1 MESPKGLIAWFARNN
16 VAANLLMIVLMVGGL
31 ISAIT
36 INKEIFPSFSLNLI
50 NISVAYPGAAP
61 QEIEEG
67 INIKI
72 EESIQDI
79 NGIKKV
85 TSVASEGVGSVSIE
99 VDDGYDVQQV
109 LDEAKLRLD
118 AISTFP
124 ANIEKPNIYQI
135 KPENN
140 VIWVSVYGDLSLQ
153 EMKELAKSIRNDIT
167 DLPAVTR
174 AKVTG
179 VRDYEISVEL
189 SEDKL
194 REYGLTFSQ
203 VALAVQ
209 NSSIDLPGGAIRA
222 QDGDILL
229 RTKGQAYTGEDFA
242 QIVVQTRADGSRI
255 MLPQVANIKD
265 DFEERLEYTRFNGKP
280 AAIIE
285 ITSIDDQN
293 ALDISAQ
300 VKDYIAT
307 KKLSLPSKAQLDT
320 WGDLTHYL
328 EGRLNMMLS
337 NMFYGALLVFLI
349 LALFLDLKL
358 AFWVM
363 MGLPVCFLGTMLI
376 MPLEPFNMSIN
387 MLTLFAFILVLG
399 IVVDDAIVIGESAY
413 TEVEE
418 HGHSMDNVVRG
429 ALNVA
434 MPATF
439 GVLTTIAAF
448 VPMIM
453 ISGPMGIIWKSIGMV
468 VILCLAFSLVESKL
482 ILPAHLARMK
492 YNKNKPRNNVFSRFK
507 GQLNDKLQHFVH
519 HSYRDFLGR
528 CIKHRYNVVAVF
540 LGVLVLSITL
550 VTSGKVRW
558 VFFPDIPSDFIQ
570 VQIEMDEGS
579 SELNTLHV
587 VQRVEEALYTMNDIL
602 EKEYGAPVVK
612 HSFINMSSR
621 SSAFIFAELTKGE
634 DRDVDGVT
642 IATKW
647 RELIPELLS
656 VKKLNINA
664 STNDAGGDI
673 SFRLTSNDL
682 DSLSKAAK
690 EIKEKLATYEGV
702 YDIADSFS
710 SGSEEIRLR
719 IKPEAQAQG
728 LTLSD
733 LARQVRYGFY
743 GYEAQRILRNKE
755 EVKVMV
761 RYPLEQRR
769 TIGHLENMLIR
780 TPEGIAV
787 PFSTVADI
795 DIGESYAS
803 ITRVDGR
810 RAITI
815 TANVDKNKVE
825 PSKVVG
831 EIQDSF
837 LPELM
842 RHYPKVSAALDGSS
856 LDEQKA
862 LLGLLQGLFFAMFT
876 IYALMA
882 IPLKSYSQPLII
894 MSVIPF
900 GMIGALFGH
909 FILGLSMSVLSL
921 CGIVALA
928 GVVVNDSLILVDFV
942 NRARS
947 EGHAIKH
954 AAIDAGCYRF
964 RAIILT
970 SMTTFVGLVPIIL
983 ERSLQAQ
990 IVIPMATSLAF
1001 GILFSTL
1008 VTLILVPILYIIL
1021 DDIKRNLSRFYR
1033 WWWQPSATEP
1043 ASSSSGT
1050 SQKFDPSYNQE
1061 ADQEPSQQSI
1071 QDKAAAAVIKPLN

>member
-1 MESPKGLIAWFARNN
+1 MDTQKGILAWFARNS
-16 VAANLLMIVLMVGGL
+16 VAANLLMWALLVGGL
-31 ISAIT
+31 FST
-36 INKEIFPSFSLNLI
+36 VLINKEVFPSFELNLL

-72 EESIQDI
+72 EEAIQDI

-85 TSVASEGVGSVSIE
+85 TSVASEGVGSITVE
-99 VDDGYDVQQV
+99 VEDGYEVQTV

-124 ANIEKPNIYQI
+124 VNIEKPNIYQI

-140 VIWVSVYGDLSLQ
+140 VIWVSVYGDMTLHD
-153 EMKELAKSIRNDIT
+153 MKELAKSVRDDLT
-167 DLPAVTR
+167 QLPAVTR

-179 VRDYEISVEL
+179 VRDYEIAIEV

-194 REYGLTFSQ
+194 REYGLTFTQ

-209 NSSIDLPGGAIRA
+209 NSSFDLPGGSIRA

-229 RTKGQAYTGEDFA
+229 RTKGQAYTGDDFA
-242 QIVVQTRADGSRI
+242 NIVVTTRPDGSRV
-255 MLPQVANIKD
+255 MLPQVATIKD

-285 ITSIDDQN
+285 VTSVDDQN
-293 ALDISAQ
+293 ALDIAAQ
-300 VKDYIAT
+300 VKQYVEDRRAT
-307 KKLSLPSKAQLDT
+307 LPANAQLDT
-320 WGDLTHYL
+320 WGDMTHYL
-328 EGRLNMMLS
+328 KGRLNMMMS
-337 NMFYGALLVFLI
+337 NMFYGALLVFII
-349 LALFLDLKL
+349 LAMFLDLKL

-376 MPLEPFNMSIN
+376 MPLEPFSMTIN

-413 TEVEE
+413 TEVER
-418 HGHSMDNVVRG
+418 HGHSVDNVIRG
-429 ALNVA
+429 AQKVA

-448 VPMIM
+448 IPMLM
-453 ISGPMGIIWKSIGMV
+453 VSGPMGIIWKSIGMV
-468 VILCLAFSLVESKL
+468 VILCLAFSLVESKF
-482 ILPAHLARMK
+482 ILPAHLAHMK
-492 YNKNKPRNNVFSRFK
+492 FKKPGAPRGFFGRLKANF
-507 GQLNDKLQHFVH
+507 NDRVQHFIH
-519 HSYRDFLGR
+519 HSYRNFLER
-528 CIKHRYNVVAVF
+528 CIKQRYNVVAAF
-540 LGVLVLSITL
+540 IGVLILSIAL
-550 VTSGKVRW
+550 VASGKVRW

-570 VQIEMDEGS
+570 VQLEMDEGS
-579 SELNTLHV
+579 SEENTLKV
-587 VQRVEEALYTMNDIL
+587 VQSIEEALYKMNDKM
-602 EKEYGAPVVK
+602 EKDNGYQVVK

-621 SSAFIFAELTKGE
+621 TSAFIFAELTKGE
-634 DRDVDGVT
+634 DREVDGVT
-642 IATKW
+642 IAAAW
-647 RELIPELLS
+647 REQLPELLS
-656 VKKLNINA
+656 VKKLSFNA

-673 SFRLTSNDL
+673 SFRLTSSDL
-682 DSLSKAAK
+682 DELSAASK
-690 EIKEKLATYEGV
+690 ELKQKLASYEGV
-702 YDIADSFS
+702 YDIADNFS
-710 SGSEEIRLR
+710 SGSHEIRLKIR
-719 IKPEAQAQG
+719 PEAEALG

-755 EVKVMV
+755 EIKVMV

-769 TIGHLENMLIR
+769 TVGYLENMLIR
-780 TPEGIAV
+780 TPTGTSV
-787 PFSTVADI
+787 PFSTVAQI
-795 DIGESYAS
+795 EKGESYAS
-803 ITRVDGR
+803 ITRVDGK

-815 TANVDKNKVE
+815 TANANKNIVE
-825 PSKVVG
+825 PSKVVQ
-831 EIQDSF
+831 EIQKDY
-837 LPELM
+837 LPQLQAK
-842 RHYPKVSAALDGSS
+842 YPKIQTALDGGS
-856 LDEQKA
+856 LDEQNA
-862 LLGLLQGLFFAMFT
+862 MVGLMQGFFFALFT

-900 GMIGALFGH
+900 GIIGALFGH
-909 FILGLSMSVLSL
+909 LIQGLAMSVLSL

-942 NRARS
+942 NRAREQGLS
-947 EGHAIKH
+947 VRQ
-954 AAIDAGCYRF
+954 AAVDSGCYRF

-970 SMTTFVGLVPIIL
+970 SLTTFVGLVPIIL

-1001 GILFSTL
+1001 GILFSTV
-1008 VTLILVPILYIIL
+1008 VTLILVPLLYIIL
-1021 DDIKRNLSRFYR
+1021 DDVSRSSSRFFN
-1033 WWWQPSATEP
+1033 WWWQPKKTNDEDVKSPDFE
-1043 ASSSSGT
+1043 
-1050 SQKFDPSYNQE
+1050 Q
-1061 ADQEPSQQSI
+1061 
-1071 QDKAAAAVIKPLN
+1071 AVTTDYKKDYL

>member
-1 MESPKGLIAWFARNN
+1 MDINKGIIAWFARNS
-16 VAANLLMIVLMVGGL
+16 VAANLLMAALLIGGL
-31 ISAIT
+31 FSAVL
-36 INKEIFPSFSLNLI
+36 INKEVFPSFELNLI
-50 NISVAYPGAAP
+50 NINVAYPGAAP

-72 EESIQDI
+72 EEAIQDI
-79 NGIKKV
+79 SGIKKV
-85 TSVASEGVGSVSIE
+85 TSVAGDSVGSITIE
-99 VDDGYDVQQV
+99 VEDGYDVQQV
-109 LDEAKLRLD
+109 LDEAKLRVD
-118 AISTFP
+118 AIATFP
-124 ANIEKPNIYQI
+124 DNIEKPNIYQI

-140 VIWVSVYGDLSLQ
+140 VIWVSVYGDMPLDD
-153 EMKELAKSIRNDIT
+153 MKEMAKAIRDDIT

-179 VRDYEISVEL
+179 VRDYEIGIEL

-194 REYGLTFSQ
+194 REYGITFTQ
-203 VALAVQ
+203 VAQAVQ

-229 RTKGQAYTGEDFA
+229 RTKGQAYTANDFA
-242 QIVVQTRADGSRI
+242 QIVVETRADGSRI
-255 MLPQVANIKD
+255 MLPQVATIND
-265 DFEERLEYTRFNGKP
+265 GFEERLEYTRFNGKP
-280 AAIIE
+280 AAVIE

-293 ALDISAQ
+293 ALDISSQ
-300 VKDYIAT
+300 VKTYVAER
-307 KKLSLPSKAQLDT
+307 KKTLPSHIQLDT

-328 EGRLNMMLS
+328 KGRLNMMLS
-337 NMFYGALLVFLI
+337 NMFYGALLVFII

-363 MGLPVCFLGTMLI
+363 MGLPVCFLGTMLL
-376 MPLEPFNMSIN
+376 MPIEPFNMSIN

-418 HGHSMDNVVRG
+418 NGHSLANVIKGVHK
-429 ALNVA
+429 VA

-448 VPMIM
+448 IPMIM
-453 ISGPMGIIWKSIGMV
+453 VSGPMGIIWKSIGMV
-468 VILCLAFSLVESKL
+468 VILCLAFSLIESKL
-482 ILPAHLARMK
+482 ILPAHLAHMK
-492 YNKNKPRNNVFSRFK
+492 IRKRTAPTNPFSRFK
-507 GQLNDKLQHFVH
+507 FAINEWLQHFIH
-519 HSYRDFLGR
+519 NTYRHFLER
-528 CIKHRYNVVAVF
+528 CIKHRYNVLALFV
-540 LGVLVLSITL
+540 GVLILSLAL
-550 VTSGKVRW
+550 VQSGKVRW

-570 VQIEMDEGS
+570 VQLEMEEGS
-579 SELNTLHV
+579 SEQNTLKV
-587 VQRVEEALYTMNDIL
+587 LQQVEDALYKMNDKL
-602 EKEYGAPVVK
+602 EKQYGYPMVK
-612 HSFINMSSR
+612 HSYIELSSR
-621 SSAFIFAELTKGE
+621 SSAFVFTELTKGE
-634 DRDVDGVT
+634 DREVDGVA
-642 IATKW
+642 IADEW
-647 RELIPELLS
+647 RKQLPELLS

-664 STNDAGGDI
+664 STNDAGGDM
-673 SFRLTSNDL
+673 SFRLTSSDL
-682 DSLSKAAK
+682 AQLSEASKMLKA
-690 EIKEKLATYEGV
+690 KLATYEGV
-702 YDIADSFS
+702 FDITDNFS
-710 SGSEEIRLR
+710 SGSHEIRLQIR
-719 IKPEAQAQG
+719 PEAEAQG

-769 TIGHLENMLIR
+769 TIGDLENMLIR
-780 TPEGIAV
+780 TPSGAAV

-795 DIGESYAS
+795 ELGESYAS

-815 TANVDKNKVE
+815 NANVNKNTVE
-825 PSKVVG
+825 PSKVVA
-831 EIQDSF
+831 EIQEDF
-837 LPELM
+837 LPELTAQF
-842 RHYPKVSAALDGSS
+842 PKVTSALDGGS
-856 LDEQKA
+856 LDEQNA
-862 LLGLLQGLFFAMFT
+862 MLGLAQGFFFAMFT

-942 NRARS
+942 NRARE
-947 EGHAIKH
+947 EGKSLLQS
-954 AAIDAGCYRF
+954 AIDSGCYRF

-970 SMTTFVGLVPIIL
+970 SLTTFFGLVPIIM
-983 ERSLQAQ
+983 EKSLQAK

-1001 GILFSTL
+1001 GILFSTV

-1021 DDIKRNLSRFYR
+1021 DDIKRTSNRFYL
-1033 WWWQPSATEP
+1033 WWWQPKSSAQPME
-1043 ASSSSGT
+1043 S
-1050 SQKFDPSYNQE
+1050 KDN
-1061 ADQEPSQQSI
+1061 
-1071 QDKAAAAVIKPLN
+1071 

>member
-1 MESPKGLIAWFARNN
+1 MDTQKGILAWFARNS
-16 VAANLLMIVLMVGGL
+16 VAANLLMWALLVGGL
-31 ISAIT
+31 FST
-36 INKEIFPSFSLNLI
+36 VLINKEVFPSFELNLL

-72 EESIQDI
+72 EEAIQDI

-85 TSVASEGVGSVSIE
+85 TSVASEGVGSITVE
-99 VDDGYDVQQV
+99 VEDGYEVQTV

-124 ANIEKPNIYQI
+124 VNIEKPNIYQI

-140 VIWVSVYGDLSLQ
+140 VIWVSVYGDMTLHD
-153 EMKELAKSIRNDIT
+153 MKELAKSVRDDLT
-167 DLPAVTR
+167 QLPAVTR

-179 VRDYEISVEL
+179 VRDYEIAIEV

-194 REYGLTFSQ
+194 REYGLTFTQ

-209 NSSIDLPGGAIRA
+209 NSSFDLPGGSIRA

-229 RTKGQAYTGEDFA
+229 RTKGQAYTGDDFA
-242 QIVVQTRADGSRI
+242 NIVVTTRPDGSRV
-255 MLPQVANIKD
+255 MLPQVATIKD

-285 ITSIDDQN
+285 VTSVDDQN
-293 ALDISAQ
+293 ALDIAAQ
-300 VKDYIAT
+300 VKQYVEDRRAT
-307 KKLSLPSKAQLDT
+307 LPANAQLDT
-320 WGDLTHYL
+320 WGDMTHYL
-328 EGRLNMMLS
+328 KGRLNMMMS
-337 NMFYGALLVFLI
+337 NMFYGALLVFII
-349 LALFLDLKL
+349 LAMFLDLKL

-376 MPLEPFNMSIN
+376 MPLEPFSMTIN

-413 TEVEE
+413 TEVER
-418 HGHSMDNVVRG
+418 HGHSVDNVIRG
-429 ALNVA
+429 AQKVA

-448 VPMIM
+448 IPMLM
-453 ISGPMGIIWKSIGMV
+453 VSGPMGIIWKSIGMV
-468 VILCLAFSLVESKL
+468 VILCLAFSLVESKF
-482 ILPAHLARMK
+482 ILPAHLAHMK
-492 YNKNKPRNNVFSRFK
+492 FKKPGAPRGFFGRLKANF
-507 GQLNDKLQHFVH
+507 NDRVQYFIH
-519 HSYRDFLGR
+519 HSYRNFLER
-528 CIKHRYNVVAVF
+528 CIKQRYNVVAAF
-540 LGVLVLSITL
+540 IGVLILSIAL
-550 VTSGKVRW
+550 VASGKVRW

-570 VQIEMDEGS
+570 VQLEMDEGS
-579 SELNTLHV
+579 SEENTLKV
-587 VQRVEEALYTMNDIL
+587 VQSIEEALYKMNDKM
-602 EKEYGAPVVK
+602 EQDNGYQVVK

-621 SSAFIFAELTKGE
+621 TSAFIFAELTKGE
-634 DRDVDGVT
+634 DREVDGVT
-642 IATKW
+642 IAAAW
-647 RELIPELLS
+647 REQLPELLS
-656 VKKLNINA
+656 VKKLSFNA

-673 SFRLTSNDL
+673 SFRLTSSDL
-682 DSLSKAAK
+682 DELSAASK
-690 EIKEKLATYEGV
+690 ELKQKLASYEGV
-702 YDIADSFS
+702 YDIADNFS
-710 SGSEEIRLR
+710 SGSHEIRLKIR
-719 IKPEAQAQG
+719 PEAEALG

-755 EVKVMV
+755 EIKVMV

-769 TIGHLENMLIR
+769 TVGYLENMLIR
-780 TPEGIAV
+780 TPTGTSV
-787 PFSTVADI
+787 PFSTVAQI
-795 DIGESYAS
+795 EKGESYAS
-803 ITRVDGR
+803 ITRVDGK

-815 TANVDKNKVE
+815 TANANKNIVE
-825 PSKVVG
+825 PSKVVQ
-831 EIQDSF
+831 EIQKDY
-837 LPELM
+837 LPQLQAK
-842 RHYPKVSAALDGSS
+842 YPKIQTALDGGS
-856 LDEQKA
+856 LDEQNA
-862 LLGLLQGLFFAMFT
+862 MVGLMQGFFFALFT

-900 GMIGALFGH
+900 GIIGALFGH
-909 FILGLSMSVLSL
+909 LIQGLAMSVLSL

-942 NRARS
+942 NRAREQGQS
-947 EGHAIKH
+947 VRQ
-954 AAIDAGCYRF
+954 AAVDSGCYRF

-970 SMTTFVGLVPIIL
+970 SLTTFVGLVPIIL

-1001 GILFSTL
+1001 GILFSTV
-1008 VTLILVPILYIIL
+1008 VTLILVPLLYIIL
-1021 DDIKRNLSRFYR
+1021 DDVSRSSSRFFN
-1033 WWWQPSATEP
+1033 WWWQPKKTNDEDVKHP
-1043 ASSSSGT
+1043 DFE
-1050 SQKFDPSYNQE
+1050 Q
-1061 ADQEPSQQSI
+1061 
-1071 QDKAAAAVIKPLN
+1071 AVTTDYKKDYL

>member
-1 MESPKGLIAWFARNN
+1 MDTNKGIIAWFARNS
-16 VAANLLMIVLMVGGL
+16 VAANLLMAALLIGGL
-31 ISAIT
+31 FSAVL
-36 INKEIFPSFSLNLI
+36 INKEIFPTFELNLI
-50 NISVAYPGAAP
+50 NINVAYPGAAP

-72 EESIQDI
+72 EEAIQDI
-79 NGIKKV
+79 SGIKKV
-85 TSVASEGVGSVSIE
+85 TSVASDSVGSVTIE
-99 VDDGYDVQQV
+99 VEDGYDVQQV
-109 LDEAKLRLD
+109 LDEAKLRID
-118 AISTFP
+118 AIATFP
-124 ANIEKPNIYQI
+124 DNIEKPNIYQI

-140 VIWVSVYGDLSLQ
+140 VIWVSVYGDMTLHD
-153 EMKELAKSIRNDIT
+153 MKEMAKAIRDDIT

-179 VRDYEISVEL
+179 VRDYEIGIEL

-194 REYGLTFSQ
+194 REYGITFTQ

-229 RTKGQAYTGEDFA
+229 RTKGQAYTANDFA
-242 QIVVQTRADGSRI
+242 QIVVETRPDGSRI
-255 MLPQVANIKD
+255 MLPQVATIND

-280 AAIIE
+280 AAVIE

-300 VKDYIAT
+300 VKAYVAER
-307 KKLSLPSKAQLDT
+307 KKTLPSNIQLDT

-328 EGRLNMMLS
+328 QGRLNMMLS
-337 NMFYGALLVFLI
+337 NMFYGALLVFII

-363 MGLPVCFLGTMLI
+363 MGLPVCFLGTMLL

-413 TEVEE
+413 TELEE
-418 HGHSMDNVVRG
+418 NGHSLDNVVKG
-429 ALNVA
+429 VQKVA

-448 VPMIM
+448 IPMIM
-453 ISGPMGIIWKSIGMV
+453 VSGPMGIIWKSIGMV
-468 VILCLAFSLVESKL
+468 VILCLAFSLIESKL
-482 ILPAHLARMK
+482 ILPAHLAHMK
-492 YNKNKPRNNVFSRFK
+492 IKKRTAPTNPFSRFK
-507 GQLNDKLQHFVH
+507 LRLNNWLQHFIH
-519 HSYRDFLGR
+519 YTYRHFLER

-540 LGVLVLSITL
+540 VGVLLLSLAL
-550 VTSGKVRW
+550 VQSGKVRW

-570 VQIEMDEGS
+570 VQLEMEEGS
-579 SELNTLHV
+579 SEQNTLKV
-587 VQRVEEALYTMNDIL
+587 LQQVEDALYKMNDKL
-602 EKEYGAPVVK
+602 EKQYGYPMVK
-612 HSFINMSSR
+612 HSYIELSSR
-621 SSAFIFAELTKGE
+621 SSAFVFTELTKGE
-634 DRDVDGVT
+634 DREVDGVA
-642 IATKW
+642 IADEW
-647 RELIPELLS
+647 RKQLPELLS

-664 STNDAGGDI
+664 STNDAGGDL
-673 SFRLTSNDL
+673 SFRLTSSDL
-682 DSLSKAAK
+682 GQLAQASKILKA
-690 EIKEKLATYEGV
+690 KLATYEGV
-702 YDIADSFS
+702 FDITDNFS
-710 SGSEEIRLR
+710 SGSHEIRLSIR
-719 IKPEAQAQG
+719 PEAEAQG

-769 TIGHLENMLIR
+769 SIGDLENMLIR
-780 TPEGIAV
+780 TPSGAAV

-795 DIGESYAS
+795 EMGESYAS

-815 TANVDKNKVE
+815 NANVNKNTVE
-825 PSKVVG
+825 PSKVVA
-831 EIQDSF
+831 EIQQDF
-837 LPELM
+837 LPELTAQF
-842 RHYPKVSAALDGSS
+842 PKVVSALDGGS
-856 LDEQKA
+856 LDEQNA
-862 LLGLLQGLFFAMFT
+862 MLGLAQGFFFAMFT

-882 IPLKSYSQPLII
+882 IPLKSYTQPLII

-909 FILGLSMSVLSL
+909 YILGLSMSVLSL

-942 NRARS
+942 NRARE
-947 EGHAIKH
+947 EGKSLMQS
-954 AAIDAGCYRF
+954 AIDSGCYRF

-970 SMTTFVGLVPIIL
+970 SLTTFFGLVPIIM
-983 ERSLQAQ
+983 ERSLQAK

-1001 GILFSTL
+1001 GILFSTV

-1021 DDIKRNLSRFYR
+1021 DDIKRASNRFYL
-1033 WWWQPSATEP
+1033 WWWQPKTVAETVGSE
-1043 ASSSSGT
+1043 
-1050 SQKFDPSYNQE
+1050 DH
-1061 ADQEPSQQSI
+1061 
-1071 QDKAAAAVIKPLN
+1071 

>member
-1 MESPKGLIAWFARNN
+1 MDTQKGILAWFARNS
-16 VAANLLMIVLMVGGL
+16 VAANLLMWALLVGGL
-31 ISAIT
+31 FST
-36 INKEIFPSFSLNLI
+36 VLINKEVFPSFELNLL

-72 EESIQDI
+72 EEAIQDI

-85 TSVASEGVGSVSIE
+85 TSVASEGVGSITVE
-99 VDDGYDVQQV
+99 VEDGYEVQTV

-124 ANIEKPNIYQI
+124 VNIEKPNIYQI

-140 VIWVSVYGDLSLQ
+140 VIWVSVYGDMTLHD
-153 EMKELAKSIRNDIT
+153 MKELAKSVRDDLT
-167 DLPAVTR
+167 QLPAVTR

-179 VRDYEISVEL
+179 VRDYEIAIEV

-194 REYGLTFSQ
+194 REYGLTFTQ

-209 NSSIDLPGGAIRA
+209 NSSFDLPGGSIRA

-229 RTKGQAYTGEDFA
+229 RTKGQAYTGDDFA
-242 QIVVQTRADGSRI
+242 NIVVTTRPDGSRV
-255 MLPQVANIKD
+255 MLPQVATIKD

-285 ITSIDDQN
+285 VTSVDDQN
-293 ALDISAQ
+293 ALDIAAQ
-300 VKDYIAT
+300 VKQYVEDRRAT
-307 KKLSLPSKAQLDT
+307 LPANAQLDT
-320 WGDLTHYL
+320 WGDMTHYL
-328 EGRLNMMLS
+328 KGRLNMMMS
-337 NMFYGALLVFLI
+337 NMFYGALLVFII
-349 LALFLDLKL
+349 LAMFLDLKL

-376 MPLEPFNMSIN
+376 MPLEPFSMTIN

-413 TEVEE
+413 TEVER
-418 HGHSMDNVVRG
+418 HGHSVDNVIRG
-429 ALNVA
+429 AQKVA

-448 VPMIM
+448 IPMLM
-453 ISGPMGIIWKSIGMV
+453 VSGPMGIIWKSIGMV
-468 VILCLAFSLVESKL
+468 VILCLAFSLVESKF
-482 ILPAHLARMK
+482 ILPAHLAHMK
-492 YNKNKPRNNVFSRFK
+492 FKKPGAPRGFFGRLKANF
-507 GQLNDKLQHFVH
+507 NDRVQHFIH
-519 HSYRDFLGR
+519 HSYRNFLER
-528 CIKHRYNVVAVF
+528 CIKQRYNVVAAF
-540 LGVLVLSITL
+540 IGVLVLSIAL
-550 VTSGKVRW
+550 VASGKVRW

-570 VQIEMDEGS
+570 VQLEMDEGS
-579 SELNTLHV
+579 SEENTLKV
-587 VQRVEEALYTMNDIL
+587 VQSIEEALYKMNDKM
-602 EKEYGAPVVK
+602 EQDNGYQVVK

-621 SSAFIFAELTKGE
+621 TSAFIFAELTKGE
-634 DRDVDGVT
+634 DREVDGVT
-642 IATKW
+642 IAAAW
-647 RELIPELLS
+647 REQLPELLS
-656 VKKLNINA
+656 VKKLSFNA

-673 SFRLTSNDL
+673 SFRLTSSDL
-682 DSLSKAAK
+682 DELSAASK
-690 EIKEKLATYEGV
+690 ELKQKLASYEGV
-702 YDIADSFS
+702 YDIADNFS
-710 SGSEEIRLR
+710 SGSHEIRLKIR
-719 IKPEAQAQG
+719 PEAEALG

-755 EVKVMV
+755 EIKVMV

-769 TIGHLENMLIR
+769 TVGYLENMLIR
-780 TPEGIAV
+780 TPTGTSV
-787 PFSTVADI
+787 PFSTVAQI
-795 DIGESYAS
+795 EKGESYAS
-803 ITRVDGR
+803 ITRVDGK

-815 TANVDKNKVE
+815 TANANKNIVE
-825 PSKVVG
+825 PSKVVQ
-831 EIQDSF
+831 EIQKDY
-837 LPELM
+837 LPQLQAK
-842 RHYPKVSAALDGSS
+842 YPKIQTALDGGS
-856 LDEQKA
+856 LDEQNA
-862 LLGLLQGLFFAMFT
+862 MVGLMQGFFFALFT

-900 GMIGALFGH
+900 GIIGALFGH
-909 FILGLSMSVLSL
+909 LIQGLAMSVLSL

-942 NRARS
+942 NRAREQGQS
-947 EGHAIKH
+947 VRQ
-954 AAIDAGCYRF
+954 AAVDSGCYRF

-970 SMTTFVGLVPIIL
+970 SLTTFVGLVPIIL

-1001 GILFSTL
+1001 GILFSTV
-1008 VTLILVPILYIIL
+1008 VTLILVPLLYIIL
-1021 DDIKRNLSRFYR
+1021 DDVSRSSSRFFN
-1033 WWWQPSATEP
+1033 WWWQPKKTNDEDVKHP
-1043 ASSSSGT
+1043 DFE
-1050 SQKFDPSYNQE
+1050 Q
-1061 ADQEPSQQSI
+1061 
-1071 QDKAAAAVIKPLN
+1071 AVTTDYKKDYL

>member
-1 MESPKGLIAWFARNN
+1 MDTNKGIIAWFARNS
-16 VAANLLMIVLMVGGL
+16 VAANLLMAALLIGGL
-31 ISAIT
+31 FSAVL
-36 INKEIFPSFSLNLI
+36 INKEVFPSFELNLI
-50 NISVAYPGAAP
+50 NINVAYPGAAP

-72 EESIQDI
+72 EEAIQDI
-79 NGIKKV
+79 SGIKKV
-85 TSVASEGVGSVSIE
+85 TSVASDSVGSVTIE
-99 VDDGYDVQQV
+99 VEDGYDVQQV
-109 LDEAKLRLD
+109 LDEAKLRVD
-118 AISTFP
+118 AIATFP
-124 ANIEKPNIYQI
+124 DNIEKPNIYQI

-140 VIWVSVYGDLSLQ
+140 VIWVSVYGDMTLHD
-153 EMKELAKSIRNDIT
+153 MKEMAKTIRDDIT

-179 VRDYEISVEL
+179 VRDYEIGIEL

-194 REYGLTFSQ
+194 REYGITFTQ

-209 NSSIDLPGGAIRA
+209 NSSIDLPGGSIRA

-229 RTKGQAYTGEDFA
+229 RTKGQAYTANDFA
-242 QIVVQTRADGSRI
+242 QIVVETRADGSRV
-255 MLPQVANIKD
+255 MLPQVATIND

-280 AAIIE
+280 AAVIE

-293 ALDISAQ
+293 ALDISSQ
-300 VKDYIAT
+300 VKAYVAER
-307 KKLSLPSKAQLDT
+307 KKSLPSNIELDT

-328 EGRLNMMLS
+328 QGRLNMMLS
-337 NMFYGALLVFLI
+337 NMFYGALLVFII

-363 MGLPVCFLGTMLI
+363 MGLPVCFLGTMLL
-376 MPLEPFNMSIN
+376 MPLDPFNMSIN

-418 HGHSMDNVVRG
+418 NGHSLTNVVKG
-429 ALNVA
+429 VQKVA

-448 VPMIM
+448 IPMIM
-453 ISGPMGIIWKSIGMV
+453 VSGPMGIIWKSIGMV
-468 VILCLAFSLVESKL
+468 VILCLVFSLIESKL
-482 ILPAHLARMK
+482 ILPAHLAHMK
-492 YNKNKPRNNVFSRFK
+492 IKKRTAPTNMFTRFK
-507 GQLNDKLQHFVH
+507 AGLNNGLQHFIYNT
-519 HSYRDFLGR
+519 YRHFLER
-528 CIKHRYNVVAVF
+528 CIKHRYNVVSIFV
-540 LGVLVLSITL
+540 GVLILSIAL
-550 VTSGKVRW
+550 VQSGKVRW

-570 VQIEMDEGS
+570 VQLEMEEGS
-579 SELNTLHV
+579 SEQNTLEV
-587 VQRVEEALYTMNDIL
+587 LQQVEDALYKMNTKL
-602 EKEYGAPVVK
+602 ENEYGYPMVK
-612 HSFINMSSR
+612 HSYIELSSR
-621 SSAFIFAELTKGE
+621 SSAFVFTELTKAE
-634 DRDVDGVT
+634 DREVDGVA
-642 IATKW
+642 IAEEW
-647 RELIPELLS
+647 RAQLPELLS

-664 STNDAGGDI
+664 STNDTGGDL
-673 SFRLTSNDL
+673 SFRLTSSDL
-682 DSLSKAAK
+682 GQLSEAAK
-690 EIKEKLATYEGV
+690 TLKSKLATYEGV
-702 YDIADSFS
+702 YDITDNFS
-710 SGSEEIRLR
+710 SGSHEIRLNIR
-719 IKPEAQAQG
+719 PEAEAQG

-769 TIGHLENMLIR
+769 TVGDLENMLIR
-780 TPEGIAV
+780 TPSGAAV

-795 DIGESYAS
+795 ELGESYAS

-815 TANVDKNKVE
+815 SANVNKNNVE
-825 PSKVVG
+825 PSKVVA
-831 EIQDSF
+831 EIQEDF
-837 LPELM
+837 LPELTA
-842 RHYPKVSAALDGSS
+842 RFPKVVSALDGGS
-856 LDEQKA
+856 LDEQNA
-862 LLGLLQGLFFAMFT
+862 MLGLAQGFFFAMFT

-882 IPLKSYSQPLII
+882 IPLKSYTQPLII

-909 FILGLSMSVLSL
+909 YILGLSMSILSL

-942 NRARS
+942 NRARE
-947 EGHAIKH
+947 EGKSLMQS
-954 AAIDAGCYRF
+954 AIDSGCYRF

-970 SMTTFVGLVPIIL
+970 SLTTFVGLIPIIM
-983 ERSLQAQ
+983 EKSLQAK

-1001 GILFSTL
+1001 GILFSTV

-1021 DDIKRNLSRFYR
+1021 DDIKRSLKRFFI
-1033 WWWQPSATEP
+1033 WWWQPK
-1043 ASSSSGT
+1043 SSEDPLSS
-1050 SQKFDPSYNQE
+1050 DE
-1061 ADQEPSQQSI
+1061 H
-1071 QDKAAAAVIKPLN
+1071 

>member
-1 MESPKGLIAWFARNN
+1 MDTQKGILAWFARNS
-16 VAANLLMIVLMVGGL
+16 VAANLLMWALLVGGL
-31 ISAIT
+31 FST
-36 INKEIFPSFSLNLI
+36 VLINKEVFPSFELNLL

-72 EESIQDI
+72 EEAIQDI

-85 TSVASEGVGSVSIE
+85 TSVASEGVGSITVE
-99 VDDGYDVQQV
+99 VEDGYEVQTV

-124 ANIEKPNIYQI
+124 VNIEKPNIYQI

-140 VIWVSVYGDLSLQ
+140 VIWVSVYGDMTLHD
-153 EMKELAKSIRNDIT
+153 MKELAKSVRDDLT
-167 DLPAVTR
+167 QLPAVTR

-179 VRDYEISVEL
+179 VRDYEIAIEV

-194 REYGLTFSQ
+194 REYGLTFTQ

-209 NSSIDLPGGAIRA
+209 NSSFDLPGGSIRA

-229 RTKGQAYTGEDFA
+229 RTKGQAYTGDDFA
-242 QIVVQTRADGSRI
+242 NIVVTTRPDGSRV
-255 MLPQVANIKD
+255 MLPQVATIKD

-285 ITSIDDQN
+285 VTSVDDQN
-293 ALDISAQ
+293 ALDIAAQ
-300 VKDYIAT
+300 VKQYVEDRRAT
-307 KKLSLPSKAQLDT
+307 LPANAQLDT
-320 WGDLTHYL
+320 WGDMTHYL
-328 EGRLNMMLS
+328 KGRLNMMMS
-337 NMFYGALLVFLI
+337 NMFYGALLVFII
-349 LALFLDLKL
+349 LAMFLDLKL

-376 MPLEPFNMSIN
+376 MPLEPFSMTIN

-413 TEVEE
+413 TEVER
-418 HGHSMDNVVRG
+418 HGHSVDNVIRG
-429 ALNVA
+429 AQKVA

-448 VPMIM
+448 IPMLM
-453 ISGPMGIIWKSIGMV
+453 VSGPMGIIWKSIGMV
-468 VILCLAFSLVESKL
+468 VILCLAFSLVESKF
-482 ILPAHLARMK
+482 ILPAHLAHMK
-492 YNKNKPRNNVFSRFK
+492 FKKPGAPRGFFGRLKANF
-507 GQLNDKLQHFVH
+507 NDRVQHFIH
-519 HSYRDFLGR
+519 HSYRNFLER
-528 CIKHRYNVVAVF
+528 CIKQRYNVVAAF
-540 LGVLVLSITL
+540 IGVLILSIAL
-550 VTSGKVRW
+550 VASGKVRW

-570 VQIEMDEGS
+570 VQLEMDEGS
-579 SELNTLHV
+579 SEENTLKV
-587 VQRVEEALYTMNDIL
+587 VQSIEEALYKMNDKM
-602 EKEYGAPVVK
+602 EKDNGYQVVK

-621 SSAFIFAELTKGE
+621 TSAFIFAELTKGE
-634 DRDVDGVT
+634 DREVDGVT
-642 IATKW
+642 IAAAW
-647 RELIPELLS
+647 REQLPELLS
-656 VKKLNINA
+656 VKKLSFNA

-673 SFRLTSNDL
+673 SFRLTSSDL
-682 DSLSKAAK
+682 DELSAASK
-690 EIKEKLATYEGV
+690 ELKQKLASYEGV
-702 YDIADSFS
+702 YDIADNFS
-710 SGSEEIRLR
+710 SGSHEIRLKIR
-719 IKPEAQAQG
+719 PEAEALG

-755 EVKVMV
+755 EIKVMV

-769 TIGHLENMLIR
+769 TVGYLENMLIR
-780 TPEGIAV
+780 TPTGTSV
-787 PFSTVADI
+787 PFSTVAQI
-795 DIGESYAS
+795 EKGESYAS
-803 ITRVDGR
+803 ITRVDGK

-815 TANVDKNKVE
+815 TANANKNIVE
-825 PSKVVG
+825 PSKVVQ
-831 EIQDSF
+831 EIQKDY
-837 LPELM
+837 LPQLQAK
-842 RHYPKVSAALDGSS
+842 YPKIQTALDGGS
-856 LDEQKA
+856 LDEQNA
-862 LLGLLQGLFFAMFT
+862 MVGLMQGFFFALFT

-900 GMIGALFGH
+900 GIIGALFGH
-909 FILGLSMSVLSL
+909 LIQGLAMSVLSL

-942 NRARS
+942 NRAREQGQS
-947 EGHAIKH
+947 VRQ
-954 AAIDAGCYRF
+954 AAVDSGCYRF

-970 SMTTFVGLVPIIL
+970 SLTTFVGLVPIIL

-1001 GILFSTL
+1001 GILFSTV
-1008 VTLILVPILYIIL
+1008 VTLILVPLLYIIL
-1021 DDIKRNLSRFYR
+1021 DDVSRSSSRFFN
-1033 WWWQPSATEP
+1033 WWWQPKKNNDEDVKHP
-1043 ASSSSGT
+1043 YFE
-1050 SQKFDPSYNQE
+1050 Q
-1061 ADQEPSQQSI
+1061 
-1071 QDKAAAAVIKPLN
+1071 AVTTDYKKDYL

>member
-1 MESPKGLIAWFARNN
+1 METNKGIIAWFARNS
-16 VAANLLMIVLMVGGL
+16 VAANLLMAALLIGGL
-31 ISAIT
+31 FSAVL
-36 INKEIFPSFSLNLI
+36 INKEIFPTFELNLI
-50 NISVAYPGAAP
+50 NINVAYPGAAP

-72 EESIQDI
+72 EEAIQDI
-79 NGIKKV
+79 SGIKKV
-85 TSVASEGVGSVSIE
+85 TSVASDSVGSVTIE
-99 VDDGYDVQQV
+99 VEDGYDVQQV
-109 LDEAKLRLD
+109 LDEAKLRID
-118 AISTFP
+118 AIATFP
-124 ANIEKPNIYQI
+124 DNIEKPNIYQI

-140 VIWVSVYGDLSLQ
+140 VIWVSVYGDMSLHD
-153 EMKELAKSIRNDIT
+153 MKEMAKAIRDDIT

-179 VRDYEISVEL
+179 VRDYEIGIEL

-194 REYGLTFSQ
+194 REYGITFTQ

-209 NSSIDLPGGAIRA
+209 NSSIDLPGGSIRA

-229 RTKGQAYTGEDFA
+229 RTKGQAYTADDFA
-242 QIVVQTRADGSRI
+242 QIVVETRADGSRI
-255 MLPQVANIKD
+255 MLPQVATIND

-280 AAIIE
+280 AAVIE

-293 ALDISAQ
+293 ALDISSQ
-300 VKDYIAT
+300 VKAYVAER
-307 KKLSLPSKAQLDT
+307 KKTLPNNIQLDT

-328 EGRLNMMLS
+328 QGRLNMMLS
-337 NMFYGALLVFLI
+337 NMFYGALLVFII

-363 MGLPVCFLGTMLI
+363 MGLPVCFLGTMLL

-413 TEVEE
+413 TELEE
-418 HGHSMDNVVRG
+418 NGHSLDNVVKG
-429 ALNVA
+429 VQKVA

-453 ISGPMGIIWKSIGMV
+453 VSGPMGIIWKSIGMV
-468 VILCLAFSLVESKL
+468 VILCLAFSLIESKL
-482 ILPAHLARMK
+482 ILPAHLAHMK
-492 YNKNKPRNNVFSRFK
+492 IKKRTTPTNPFSRLKFAI
-507 GQLNDKLQHFVH
+507 NEWLQHFIH
-519 HSYRDFLGR
+519 HTYRHFLER
-528 CIKHRYNVVAVF
+528 CISRRYSVVAVF
-540 LGVLVLSITL
+540 VGVLMLSLAL
-550 VTSGKVRW
+550 VQSGKVRW

-570 VQIEMDEGS
+570 VQLEMEEGS
-579 SELNTLHV
+579 SEQNTLKV
-587 VQRVEEALYTMNDIL
+587 LQQVEDALYKMNTKL
-602 EKEYGAPVVK
+602 EEQYGYPMVK
-612 HSFINMSSR
+612 HSYIELKSR
-621 SSAFIFAELTKGE
+621 SSAFVFTELTKGE
-634 DRDVDGVT
+634 DREIDGVA
-642 IATKW
+642 IAEEW
-647 RELIPELLS
+647 RKQLPELLS

-664 STNDAGGDI
+664 STNDAGGDL
-673 SFRLTSNDL
+673 SFRLTATDL
-682 DSLSKAAK
+682 DQLSEAAK
-690 EIKEKLATYEGV
+690 VLKAKLATYEGV
-702 YDIADSFS
+702 YDITDNFS
-710 SGSEEIRLR
+710 SGSHEIRLNIR
-719 IKPEAQAQG
+719 PEAEAQG

-769 TIGHLENMLIR
+769 TMGDLENMLIR
-780 TPEGIAV
+780 TPSGASV

-795 DIGESYAS
+795 ELGESYAS

-815 TANVDKNKVE
+815 SANVNKNNVE
-825 PSKVVG
+825 PSKVVA
-831 EIQDSF
+831 EIQQDF
-837 LPELM
+837 LPELTA
-842 RHYPKVSAALDGSS
+842 RFPKVASALDGGS
-856 LDEQKA
+856 LDEQNA
-862 LLGLLQGLFFAMFT
+862 MLGLAQGFFFAMFT

-882 IPLKSYSQPLII
+882 IPLKSYTQPLII

-909 FILGLSMSVLSL
+909 YILGLSMSVLSL

-942 NRARS
+942 NRARE
-947 EGHAIKH
+947 EGKSLLQS
-954 AAIDAGCYRF
+954 AIDSGCYRF

-970 SMTTFVGLVPIIL
+970 SLTTFVGLVPIIM
-983 ERSLQAQ
+983 EKSLQAK

-1001 GILFSTL
+1001 GILFSTV

-1021 DDIKRNLSRFYR
+1021 DDIKRLWRRFFS
-1033 WWWQPSATEP
+1033 WWWQPKTLA
-1043 ASSSSGT
+1043 
-1050 SQKFDPSYNQE
+1050 DPLGSDE
-1061 ADQEPSQQSI
+1061 HH
-1071 QDKAAAAVIKPLN
+1071 

>member
-1 MESPKGLIAWFARNN
+1 MDTQKGILAWFARNS
-16 VAANLLMIVLMVGGL
+16 VAANLLMWALLVGGL
-31 ISAIT
+31 FST
-36 INKEIFPSFSLNLI
+36 VLINKEVFPSFELNLL

-72 EESIQDI
+72 EEAIQDI

-85 TSVASEGVGSVSIE
+85 TSVASEGVGSITVE
-99 VDDGYDVQQV
+99 VEDGYEVQTV

-124 ANIEKPNIYQI
+124 VNIEKPNIYQI

-140 VIWVSVYGDLSLQ
+140 VIWVSVYGDMTLHD
-153 EMKELAKSIRNDIT
+153 MKELAKSVRDDLT
-167 DLPAVTR
+167 QLPAVTR

-179 VRDYEISVEL
+179 VRDYEIAIEV

-194 REYGLTFSQ
+194 REYGLTFTQ

-209 NSSIDLPGGAIRA
+209 NSSFDLPGGSIRA

-229 RTKGQAYTGEDFA
+229 RTKGQAYTGDDFA
-242 QIVVQTRADGSRI
+242 NIVVTTRPDGSRV
-255 MLPQVANIKD
+255 MLPQVATIKD

-285 ITSIDDQN
+285 VTSVDDQN
-293 ALDISAQ
+293 ALDIAAQ
-300 VKDYIAT
+300 VKQYVEDRRAT
-307 KKLSLPSKAQLDT
+307 LPANAQLDT
-320 WGDLTHYL
+320 WGDMTHYL
-328 EGRLNMMLS
+328 KGRLNMMMS
-337 NMFYGALLVFLI
+337 NMFYGALLVFII
-349 LALFLDLKL
+349 LAMFLDLKL

-376 MPLEPFNMSIN
+376 MPLEPFSMTIN

-413 TEVEE
+413 TEVER
-418 HGHSMDNVVRG
+418 HGHSVENVIRG
-429 ALNVA
+429 AQKVA

-448 VPMIM
+448 IPMLM
-453 ISGPMGIIWKSIGMV
+453 VSGPMGIIWKSIGMV
-468 VILCLAFSLVESKL
+468 VILCLAFSLVESKF
-482 ILPAHLARMK
+482 ILPAHLAHMK
-492 YNKNKPRNNVFSRFK
+492 FKKPGAPRGFFGRLKANF
-507 GQLNDKLQHFVH
+507 NDRVQHFIH
-519 HSYRDFLGR
+519 HSYRNFLER
-528 CIKHRYNVVAVF
+528 CIKQRYNVVAAF
-540 LGVLVLSITL
+540 IGVLILSIAL
-550 VTSGKVRW
+550 VASGKVRW

-570 VQIEMDEGS
+570 VQLEMDEGS
-579 SELNTLHV
+579 SEENTLKV
-587 VQRVEEALYTMNDIL
+587 VQSIEEALYKMNDKM
-602 EKEYGAPVVK
+602 EQDNGYQVVK

-621 SSAFIFAELTKGE
+621 TSAFIFAELTKGE
-634 DRDVDGVT
+634 DREVDGVT
-642 IATKW
+642 IAAAW
-647 RELIPELLS
+647 REQLPELLS
-656 VKKLNINA
+656 VKKLSFNA

-673 SFRLTSNDL
+673 SFRLTSSDL
-682 DSLSKAAK
+682 DELSAASK
-690 EIKEKLATYEGV
+690 ELKQKLASYEGV
-702 YDIADSFS
+702 YDIADNFS
-710 SGSEEIRLR
+710 SGSHEIRLKIR
-719 IKPEAQAQG
+719 PEAEALG

-755 EVKVMV
+755 EIKVMV

-769 TIGHLENMLIR
+769 TVGYLENMLIR
-780 TPEGIAV
+780 TPTGTSV
-787 PFSTVADI
+787 PFSTVAQI
-795 DIGESYAS
+795 EKGESYAS
-803 ITRVDGR
+803 ITRVDGK

-815 TANVDKNKVE
+815 TANANKNIVE
-825 PSKVVG
+825 PSKVVQ
-831 EIQDSF
+831 EIQKDY
-837 LPELM
+837 LPQLQAK
-842 RHYPKVSAALDGSS
+842 YPKIQTALDGGS
-856 LDEQKA
+856 LDEQNA
-862 LLGLLQGLFFAMFT
+862 MVGLMQGFFFALFT

-900 GMIGALFGH
+900 GIIGALFGH
-909 FILGLSMSVLSL
+909 LIQGLAMSVLSL

-942 NRARS
+942 NRAREQGQS
-947 EGHAIKH
+947 VRQ
-954 AAIDAGCYRF
+954 AAVDSGCYRF

-970 SMTTFVGLVPIIL
+970 SLTTFVGLVPIIL

-1001 GILFSTL
+1001 GILFSTV
-1008 VTLILVPILYIIL
+1008 VTLILVPLLYIIL
-1021 DDIKRNLSRFYR
+1021 DDVSRSSSRFFN
-1033 WWWQPSATEP
+1033 WWWQPKKTNDEDVKHP
-1043 ASSSSGT
+1043 DFEQPIT
-1050 SQKFDPSYNQE
+1050 
-1061 ADQEPSQQSI
+1061 ADYKK
-1071 QDKAAAAVIKPLN
+1071 DYL

>member
-1 MESPKGLIAWFARNN
+1 MDNNKGIIAWFARNN
-16 VAANLLMIVLMVGGL
+16 VAANLLMFALLIGGL
-31 ISAIT
+31 FST
-36 INKEIFPSFSLNLI
+36 VLINKEVFPTFELNLL

-85 TSVASEGVGSVSIE
+85 TSVASDGVGSVTIE
-99 VDDGYDVQQV
+99 VDDDYEVQQV
-109 LDEAKLRLD
+109 LDEAKLRID

-124 ANIEKPNIYQI
+124 DNIEKPNIYQI

-140 VIWVSVYGDLSLQ
+140 VIWVSVYGDLSLH
-153 EMKELAKSIRNDIT
+153 EMKEMAKTIRDDIT

-174 AKVTG
+174 AQVTG
-179 VRDYEISVEL
+179 VRDYEIGIEL

-194 REYGLTFSQ
+194 REYDLTFSQ
-203 VALAVQ
+203 VAQAVQ
-209 NSSIDLPGGAIRA
+209 NSSIDLPGGSIRA

-229 RTKGQAYTGEDFA
+229 RTKGQAYTGEDFSR
-242 QIVVQTRADGSRI
+242 IVVTTRPDGSRV
-255 MLPQVANIKD
+255 MLPEVATIKD

-293 ALDISAQ
+293 ALNISEQ
-300 VKDYIAT
+300 VKAYIAERKT
-307 KKLSLPSKAQLDT
+307 TLPANIQLDT

-337 NMFYGALLVFLI
+337 NMFYGALLVFII

-363 MGLPVCFLGTMLI
+363 VGLPVCFLGTILL
-376 MPLEPFNMSIN
+376 MPMEPFNLSIN

-413 TEVEE
+413 SEIEK
-418 HGHSMDNVVRG
+418 HGQSLTNVVNGVQR
-429 ALNVA
+429 VA

-453 ISGPMGIIWKSIGMV
+453 VSGPMGIIWKSIGMV
-468 VILCLAFSLVESKL
+468 VILALAFSLIESKL
-482 ILPAHLARMK
+482 ILPAHLAHMK
-492 YNKNKPRNNVFSRFK
+492 VKKKRPPTNIFSKFK
-507 GQLNDKLQHFVH
+507 VKLNEKLQYFIQNQ
-519 HSYRDFLGR
+519 YRTFLGK
-528 CIKHRYNVVAVF
+528 CIDVRYSVVAIF
-540 LGVLVLSITL
+540 IGVLILSLAL
-550 VTSGKVRW
+550 VASGKVRW

-570 VQIEMDEGS
+570 VQLEMEEGS
-579 SELNTLHV
+579 SELNTLDV
-587 VQRVEEALYTMNDIL
+587 VQKVEEALYAMNDKFA
-602 EKEYGAPVVK
+602 KETGSDVVK

-621 SSAFIFAELTKGE
+621 SSAFIFAELSKGE
-634 DRDVDGVT
+634 DREIDGVT
-642 IATKW
+642 IAAEW
-647 RELIPELLS
+647 REQLPELLS
-656 VKKLNINA
+656 VKKLNIAA

-673 SFRLTSNDL
+673 SFRLTSSNL
-682 DSLSKAAK
+682 SQLSEASKALK
-690 EIKEKLATYEGV
+690 KKLATYEGV
-702 YDIADSFS
+702 FDVSDNFS
-710 SGSEEIRLR
+710 SGSQEIRLNIR
-719 IKPEAQAQG
+719 PEAEAQG

-769 TIGHLENMLIR
+769 TIGHLENMQIR
-780 TPEGIAV
+780 TPQGVAV

-795 DIGESYAS
+795 ELGESFAS

-815 TANVDKNKVE
+815 TANVNKNTVE
-825 PSKVVG
+825 PSKVVS
-831 EIQDSF
+831 EIQEEF
-837 LPELM
+837 LPDLTET
-842 RHYPKVSAALDGSS
+842 YKEVNASLDGGSQ
-856 LDEQKA
+856 DEQDA
-862 LLGLLQGLFFAMFT
+862 MLGLMQGFFFAMFT

-882 IPLKSYSQPLII
+882 IPLKSYTQPIII

-900 GMIGALFGH
+900 GMIGALVGH
-909 FILGLSMSVLSL
+909 YILGISMSVLSL

-942 NRARS
+942 NRARH
-947 EGHAIKH
+947 EGYSILE
-954 AAIDAGCYRF
+954 AAIDSGCYRF

-970 SMTTFVGLVPIIL
+970 SMTTFVGLVPILL
-983 ERSLQAQ
+983 EKSLQAK

-1001 GILFSTL
+1001 GILFSTV
-1008 VTLILVPILYIIL
+1008 VTLILVPVLYIIL
-1021 DDIKRNLSRFYR
+1021 DDIKRFARRLFN
-1033 WWWQPSATEP
+1033 WWWQPKTDDDEA
-1043 ASSSSGT
+1043 
-1050 SQKFDPSYNQE
+1050 YN
-1061 ADQEPSQQSI
+1061 
-1071 QDKAAAAVIKPLN
+1071 

>member
-1 MESPKGLIAWFARNN
+1 MDTQKGILAWFARNS
-16 VAANLLMIVLMVGGL
+16 VAANLLMWALLVGGL
-31 ISAIT
+31 FST
-36 INKEIFPSFSLNLI
+36 VLINKEVFPSFELNLL

-72 EESIQDI
+72 EEAIQDI

-85 TSVASEGVGSVSIE
+85 TSVASEGVGSITVE
-99 VDDGYDVQQV
+99 VEDGYEVQTV

-124 ANIEKPNIYQI
+124 VNIEKPNIYQI

-140 VIWVSVYGDLSLQ
+140 VIWVSVYGDMTLHD
-153 EMKELAKSIRNDIT
+153 MKELAKSVRDDLT
-167 DLPAVTR
+167 QLPAVTR

-179 VRDYEISVEL
+179 VRDYEIGIEV
-189 SEDKL
+189 SENKL

-209 NSSIDLPGGAIRA
+209 NSSFDLPGGSIRA

-229 RTKGQAYTGEDFA
+229 RTKGQAYTGDDFA
-242 QIVVQTRADGSRI
+242 NIVVTTRPDGSRV
-255 MLPQVANIKD
+255 MLPQVATIKD

-285 ITSIDDQN
+285 VTSVDDQN
-293 ALDISAQ
+293 ALDIAAQ
-300 VKDYIAT
+300 VKQYVEDRRAT
-307 KKLSLPSKAQLDT
+307 LPANAQLDT
-320 WGDLTHYL
+320 WGDMTHYL
-328 EGRLNMMLS
+328 KGRLNMMMS
-337 NMFYGALLVFLI
+337 NMFYGALLVFII
-349 LALFLDLKL
+349 LAMFLDLKL

-376 MPLEPFNMSIN
+376 MPLEPFSMTIN

-413 TEVEE
+413 TEVER
-418 HGHSMDNVVRG
+418 HGHSVDNVIRG
-429 ALNVA
+429 AQKVA

-448 VPMIM
+448 IPMLM
-453 ISGPMGIIWKSIGMV
+453 VSGPMGIIWKSIGMV
-468 VILCLAFSLVESKL
+468 VILCLAFSLVESKF
-482 ILPAHLARMK
+482 ILPAHLAHMK
-492 YNKNKPRNNVFSRFK
+492 FKKPGAPRGFFGRLKANF
-507 GQLNDKLQHFVH
+507 NDRVQHFIH
-519 HSYRDFLGR
+519 HSYRNFLER
-528 CIKHRYNVVAVF
+528 CIKQRYNVVAAF
-540 LGVLVLSITL
+540 IGVLILSIAL
-550 VTSGKVRW
+550 VASGKVRW

-570 VQIEMDEGS
+570 VQLEMDEGS
-579 SELNTLHV
+579 SEENTLKV
-587 VQRVEEALYTMNDIL
+587 VQSIEEALYKMNDKM
-602 EKEYGAPVVK
+602 EKDNGYQVVK

-621 SSAFIFAELTKGE
+621 TSAFIFAELTKGE
-634 DRDVDGVT
+634 DREVDGVT
-642 IATKW
+642 IAAAW
-647 RELIPELLS
+647 REQLPELLS
-656 VKKLNINA
+656 VKKLSFNA

-673 SFRLTSNDL
+673 SFRLTSSDL
-682 DSLSKAAK
+682 DELSAASK
-690 EIKEKLATYEGV
+690 ELKQKLASYEGV
-702 YDIADSFS
+702 YDIADNFS
-710 SGSEEIRLR
+710 SGSHEIRLKIR
-719 IKPEAQAQG
+719 PEAEALG

-755 EVKVMV
+755 EIKVMV

-769 TIGHLENMLIR
+769 TVGYLENMLIR
-780 TPEGIAV
+780 TPTGTSV
-787 PFSTVADI
+787 PFSTVAQI
-795 DIGESYAS
+795 EKGESYAS
-803 ITRVDGR
+803 ITRVDGK

-815 TANVDKNKVE
+815 TANANKNIVE
-825 PSKVVG
+825 PSKVVQ
-831 EIQDSF
+831 EIQNDY
-837 LPELM
+837 LPQLQAK
-842 RHYPKVSAALDGSS
+842 YPKIQTALDGGS
-856 LDEQKA
+856 LDEQNA
-862 LLGLLQGLFFAMFT
+862 MVGLLQGFFFALFT

-900 GMIGALFGH
+900 GIIGALFGH
-909 FILGLSMSVLSL
+909 LIQGLAMSVLSL

-942 NRARS
+942 NRAREQGQS
-947 EGHAIKH
+947 VRQ
-954 AAIDAGCYRF
+954 AAVDSGCYRF

-970 SMTTFVGLVPIIL
+970 SLTTFVGLVPIIL

-1001 GILFSTL
+1001 GILFSTV
-1008 VTLILVPILYIIL
+1008 VTLILVPLLYIIL
-1021 DDIKRNLSRFYR
+1021 DDVSRSSSRFFN
-1033 WWWQPSATEP
+1033 WWWQPKKTNDEDVKHP
-1043 ASSSSGT
+1043 DFE
-1050 SQKFDPSYNQE
+1050 Q
-1061 ADQEPSQQSI
+1061 
-1071 QDKAAAAVIKPLN
+1071 AVTTDYKKDYL